1 MKITI
6 DWDIFKENISN
17 LIKVGEEIKQQL
29 DSNKKFEDE
38 KKKVIDW
45 QNKLLAEF
53 ENSFD
58 ISNNEFTFEIKN
70 AFKEPTNSY
79 VIPTNTFNRNINIPK
94 NIEQEN
100 REKNISLSKNLEG
113 LLRTLKFY
121 LKFLSASDAVIYPN
135 KIDINDRSNYKT
147 EDILSLILNKLYI
160 LYDTNYISIIN
171 ILSYNGIKLDRYG
184 EEREL
189 AKVLENRGLIN
200 IMSGRDVSAQLTL
213 SGKMFIEEFQKR
225 MKPNYENIN
234 ENQVEFENTIDEILS
249 KLEKLGYGQE
259 IIFEEIEEL
268 KNLHLHLNKKNFGQI
283 LKGKLVDLALS
294 KTIENDTISYI
305 YHKITEEILKLP

>member
-29 DSNKKFEDE
+29 DFNKKFEDE
-38 KKKVIDW
+38 KKIIIDW

-58 ISNNEFTFEIKN
+58 ISDNEFTYEIEN
-70 AFKEPTNSY
+70 AFKEPINSY
-79 VIPTNTFNRNINIPK
+79 VIPTNTFNRNINIRK

-121 LKFLSASDAVIYPN
+121 LKFLSASDAVIYPD

-147 EDILSLILNKLYI
+147 EDILSLILKKLYI
-160 LYDTNYISIIN
+160 LYDTNYISINN

-189 AKVLENRGLIN
+189 AKVLEDRGLIN
-200 IMSGRDVSAQLTL
+200 IMSGRDVRAQLTL
-213 SGKMFIEEFQKR
+213 SGKMLVEEFQKR

-234 ENQVEFENTIDEILS
+234 ENQIEFENTIDEILS
-249 KLEKLGYGQE
+249 KLEKLGYGQQ

-294 KTIENDTISYI
+294 KTIENDTINYI
-305 YHKITEEILKLP
+305 YHKITDEVLKLP